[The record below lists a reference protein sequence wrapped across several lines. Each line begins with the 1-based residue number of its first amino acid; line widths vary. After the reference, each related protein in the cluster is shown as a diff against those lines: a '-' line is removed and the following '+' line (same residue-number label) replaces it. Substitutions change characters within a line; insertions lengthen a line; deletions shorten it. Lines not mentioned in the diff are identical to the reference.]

1 VGRESF
7 RGAQTTR
14 TEGVTMSAAAAPTVT
29 AGAAVPAKKGKKKLI
44 IIAVAVL
51 LVLLIAGGGAAFFLK
66 KRAAAQAA
74 GNGDET
80 TAQADAA
87 HHSDKPDLK
96 HPPTFLPLDPF
107 VVNLADKD
115 TDRYAQVGITIEVV
129 DAKFAEQMKLFMP
142 AIRNGI
148 LMILAHKSS
157 KELLDRTGKE
167 ELAAEILRDASR
179 TMGIEVDEPEPVV
192 AVKKA
197 VECEVEV
204 DEVPAPKKKKAKKKA
219 DAEPNPIKHVHFSN
233 FIVQ

>member
-1 VGRESF
+1 
-7 RGAQTTR
+7 
-14 TEGVTMSAAAAPTVT
+14 MSAAAAPTVN

-44 IIAVAVL
+44 IIAAAALLL
-51 LVLLIAGGGAAFFLK
+51 LVIAGGGAAVLLK

-74 GNGDET
+74 ENGDET
-80 TAQADAA
+80 SAQATA
-87 HHSDKPDLK
+87 HRADKPDLK

-115 TDRYAQVGITIEVV
+115 ADRYAQVGITIEVV

-148 LMILAHKSS
+148 LMILAHKGS
-157 KELLDRTGKE
+157 KELLDRSGKE
-167 ELAAEILRDASR
+167 QLAGEILRDASR
-179 TMGIEVDEPEPVV
+179 TMGIEVDEPEPAV
-192 AVKKA
+192 AKKA
-197 VECEVEV
+197 DGQAGAD
-204 DEVPAPKKKKAKKKA
+204 DEVPPPKKLKKKV